1 MLALGYYYERKKGQY
16 VGKSKAKRLDAEKV
30 GQALFAFINKMPA
43 EAKNDKKLI
52 FADKYEEVFS
62 DQITADTVL
71 TVMRLFNEIENRK
84 AAKKILLLENP
95 ETYDD
100 ESFILY
106 ASHYL
111 LYVISELA
119 DKKNVSKTQQSHAYL
134 VDLYDDATAMLKQ
147 AVQDEKSSRGI
158 KEKYIHGVFFKSNK
172 PKLHIQKYLVNHK
185 NYST

>member
-1 MLALGYYYERKKGQY
+1 MEKELLALGYFYERKKGQY
-16 VGKSKAKRLDAEKV
+16 VGKPKAKRLDAEKV

-71 TVMRLFNEIENRK
+71 TVMRLFNEIELRK
-84 AAKKILLLENP
+84 ASKKNLLFENP
-95 ETYDD
+95 QTYDD

-111 LYVISELA
+111 LYAISELA
-119 DKKNVSKTQQSHAYL
+119 DKKNISKTQQFHSNL
-134 VDLYDDATAMLKQ
+134 VDLYEEATKMLKQ
-147 AVQDEKSSRGI
+147 AIQDEKASLGI

-172 PKLHIQKYLVNHK
+172 PKQHIQKMLGK
-185 NYST
+185 S

>member
-1 MLALGYYYERKKGQY
+1 LEKELLALGYFYERKKGQY
-16 VGKSKAKRLDAEKV
+16 VGKPKAKRLDAEKV

-71 TVMRLFNEIENRK
+71 TVMRLFNEIELRK
-84 AAKKILLLENP
+84 ASKKNLLFENP
-95 ETYDD
+95 QTYDD

-111 LYVISELA
+111 LYAISELA
-119 DKKNVSKTQQSHAYL
+119 DKKNISKTQQFHSNL
-134 VDLYDDATAMLKQ
+134 VDLYEEATKMLKQ
-147 AVQDEKSSRGI
+147 AIQDEKASLGI

-172 PKLHIQKYLVNHK
+172 PKQHIQKMLGK
-185 NYST
+185 S